1 MPPAERHIF
10 AADIGGTNSRFARF
24 GVDDGGNLSLV
35 SLTWL
40 KTTAA
45 DSFAALL
52 DRLRES
58 DFPDDPRQAEIVAIA
73 VAGPVTGGTIGRPP
87 HIPWAI
93 DITHAGRDYGFR
105 QALLINDFVAQAYAC
120 LSPLG
125 RSAGVILPGTAEP
138 NAAIAVI
145 GAGTG
150 LGKAMLVPDERGG
163 YHAAPSEGAHAAF
176 PFVGEAEFALQRFL
190 SDRRHTP
197 YPTGDQVVSGSGL
210 AAIHA
215 FLTGQELEPAQ
226 VAERFPRHP
235 ETLQWFARFYGRACR
250 DFALETLA
258 RGGLYI
264 VGGIAALNPGIVRHD
279 AFRGEFLA
287 SAAMGSLLARLPV
300 FLIGDQNSGL
310 WGAAL
315 KAAERLAAGRPG
327 DPVPSG

>member
-1 MPPAERHIF
+1 MPPAKRHIF

-24 GVDDGGNLSLV
+24 GVDGEGNLSLV
-35 SLTWL
+35 SLTWM
-40 KTTAA
+40 KTAAA
-45 DSFAALL
+45 DSLSALL
-52 DRLRES
+52 DRLQES
-58 DFPDDPRQAEIVAIA
+58 GFPGDPRQDDIVAIA
-73 VAGPVTGGTIGRPP
+73 VAGPVTGGAIARPP
-87 HIPWAI
+87 HIPWTV

-125 RSAGVILPGTAEP
+125 HSAGVILPGRADP
-138 NAAIAVI
+138 NATIAVI

-150 LGKAMLVPDERGG
+150 LGKAMLAPDEGGG
-163 YHAAPSEGAHAAF
+163 YIAVPSEGAHAAF
-176 PFVGEAEFALQRFL
+176 PFVGESEFALQRFL
-190 SDRRHTP
+190 SDRRQTP

-250 DFALETLA
+250 DFALEALA

-264 VGGIAALNPGIVRHD
+264 VGGIAAQTPGIVRHD
-279 AFRGEFLA
+279 AFREEFLA

-300 FLIGDQNSGL
+300 FLIGDRNSGL
-310 WGAAL
+310 WGAAM
-315 KAAERLAAGRPG
+315 KAAGRLAAGRPRN
-327 DPVPSG
+327 PVPGG